1 MLRHHW
7 RSPGGVQVLVMRTTT
22 TLSVAALLVAAG
34 VASARAQEQQQPQQQ
49 EQHARA
55 ETQPPIEEP
64 RGQAEA
70 GDSDELLTG
79 RFVLAGSQEQAEAR
93 VNDAIGRAVA
103 EMGFITRGVAA
114 DRLREKNPVR
124 RTVETEVD
132 GERITITYGDATYE
146 TRSGDWQTV
155 TATGEQVQLLQTAS
169 GDSIYQ
175 TFRAPDGEKSTVY
188 RFSPDGQRLTLDITL
203 TSPRLPE
210 PLRYSLQYR
219 RAGGEQPVAAR

>member
-1 MLRHHW
+1 
-7 RSPGGVQVLVMRTTT
+7 MRTTT

-34 VASARAQEQQQPQQQ
+34 VAGARAQEQQQQEQQQ

-55 ETQPPIEEP
+55 ETQQRVEERPP
-64 RGQAEA
+64 AES
-70 GDSDELLTG
+70 GDSEELLTG
-79 RFVLAGSQEQAEAR
+79 RFVLAGSQERAEAR
-93 VNDAIGRAVA
+93 VNEAIGRAVA

-124 RTVETEVD
+124 RTVETEVR
-132 GERITITYGDATYE
+132 GENISITYGDATYA

-155 TATGEQVQLLQTAS
+155 TATGEQVELLQTAS
-169 GDSIYQ
+169 GNSIFQ
-175 TFRAPDGEKSTVY
+175 TFRAPDGEKTTVY
-188 RFSPDGQRLTLDITL
+188 RFSPDGERLTLDITL

>member
-1 MLRHHW
+1 
-7 RSPGGVQVLVMRTTT
+7 MRTTT

-34 VASARAQEQQQPQQQ
+34 VASARAQQQPQQQ

-55 ETQPPIEEP
+55 ETQPRVEEP
-64 RGQAEA
+64 RGQAES
-70 GDSDELLTG
+70 GDSEQLLTG
-79 RFVLAGSQEQAEAR
+79 RFVLAGSQERAEAR

-124 RTVETEVD
+124 RTVETEVQ

-155 TATGEQVQLLQTAS
+155 TATGEQVELLQTAS
-169 GDSIYQ
+169 DDAIYQ
-175 TFRAPDGEKSTVY
+175 TFRAPDGEKTTVY

-203 TSPRLPE
+203 TSPRLPQ

-219 RAGGEQPVAAR
+219 RAGSEQPVASR